1 MEFAIPITRFDPQ
14 NVKWGIPRPSA
25 SKQTVGFLYEDMAI
39 RTSSLILVLEPLEVV
54 FIDWEKKQIANQ
66 PNHECANAINGCYSG
81 ETVVFGEIYCNACN
95 SHYEEMEE
103 YQLNALK
110 NQSNEG

>member
-1 MEFAIPITRFDPQ
+1 MIVQHSNGNSYLFIDNRVFVSAYNETTNSVITVELDL
-14 NVKWGIPRPSA
+14 
-25 SKQTVGFLYEDMAI
+25 TL
-39 RTSSLILVLEPLEVV
+39 PLN
-54 FIDWEKKQIANQ
+54 DWEKKQIANQ